1 MSRLGDG
8 DEFGAE
14 DVDVLFLLL
23 GKVFTGA
30 AGVDDLQEV
39 GVRVGSA
46 LRHGSQVAEVQA
58 SDEVEARQAPTGL
71 LHQLSSK
78 RVFRGLVW
86 L

>member
-8 DEFGAE
+8 DEIGAE

-23 GKVFTGA
+23 GKVFTGT

-46 LRHGSQVAEVQA
+46 LRHGSQVVEVQE

-71 LHQLSSK
+71 LQHLSSE
-78 RVFRGLVW
+78 RVFRGRVW